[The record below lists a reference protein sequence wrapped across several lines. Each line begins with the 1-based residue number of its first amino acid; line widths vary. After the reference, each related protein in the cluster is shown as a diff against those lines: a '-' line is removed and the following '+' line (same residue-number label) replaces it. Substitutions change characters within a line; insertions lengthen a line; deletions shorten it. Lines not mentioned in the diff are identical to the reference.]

1 MVHENAPRGNWA
13 TLLLPLRDDDSID
26 EEALVREID
35 LFAEWGVDGVYSN
48 GTAGEF
54 YNQTDEE
61 FHRIQTLFSER
72 CHHHGLPFQVGISHP
87 FPAVTLERAQRC
99 ASLNPSA
106 FQVILP
112 DWFPPKLV
120 EILSFLE
127 RIAAAANPIPLVLY
141 NPPHAKVRLTPD
153 ELLTVSEAVPA
164 LVGVKVPG
172 GDERWYRAMR
182 PVFERISVFVPGHT
196 LATGFL
202 CGAHGAYSNV
212 ACIHPGA
219 AQRWWNLIESGNPLA
234 MEWQDRIQRFMRT
247 TIQPFI
253 SVHGYSNQA
262 VDKLMA
268 AAGGW
273 GPVSS
278 RLRWPYRWLGQEHVA
293 ATRLALEEMLPEFI
307 SPSREPLKV

>member
-1 MVHENAPRGNWA
+1 MLHENAPRGNWA

-26 EEALVREID
+26 DEALVREID

-61 FHRIQTLFSER
+61 FHRIQVLFAER

-87 FPAVTLERAQRC
+87 FPAVTLERALRC
-99 ASLNPSA
+99 ASLKPSA

-112 DWFPPKLV
+112 DWFPPKLA
-120 EILSFLE
+120 EILVYLE

-141 NPPHAKVRLTPD
+141 NPPHAKVRLTPA
-153 ELLTVSEAVPA
+153 ELLTVAAAVPG

-172 GDERWYRAMR
+172 GDERWYQAMR

-196 LATGFL
+196 LASGHGR
-202 CGAHGAYSNV
+202 GAHGAYSNV

-219 AQRWWNLIESGNPLA
+219 AQRWWNLIESGSPLA
-234 MEWQDRIQRFMRT
+234 MEWEERIQRFMREA
-247 TIQPFI
+247 IHPFI

-278 RLRWPYRWLGQEHVA
+278 RLRWPYRWLGEEQVV
-293 ATRLALEEMLPEFI
+293 ATRVALEEMLPEFV
-307 SPSREPLKV
+307 SPAREPLKV